1 LAFYVDTLG
10 CQLRADVE
18 LWPGARWVEV
28 VPAGSDVSTALLT
41 ADGGIPIGVRL
52 GTQDADAAHRVLT
65 SAGATVN
72 QDVLRLDCAPPM
84 FTFQDPDNNLLVLIE
99 DEAEQ

>member
-1 LAFYVDTLG
+1 M
-10 CQLRADVE
+10 
-18 LWPGARWVEV
+18 ARR
-28 VPAGSDVSTALLT
+28 T
-41 ADGGIPIGVRL
+41 
-52 GTQDADAAHRVLT
+52 DAAHRVLT

-72 QDVLRLDCAPPM
+72 QDVLRLDFAPPM